1 MQTKISILWLIILI
15 GLVFHTILHLIP
27 VFYGVD
33 IVKPN
38 SQGVIPLGISLTMGF
53 TFLIPVAIICL
64 CVFFTSKWAR
74 VINFIVS
81 LIVALINIAHLSEFF
96 LAKSVDIAQVF
107 VLPALFVIS
116 LFLCVISYKWIKIL
130 TK

>member
-38 SQGVIPLGISLTMGF
+38 PPGAVPLAMSLTMGF
-53 TFLIPVAIICL
+53 TFLIPVAMICL
-64 CVFFTSKWAR
+64 CLFFTSKWAR

-81 LIVALINIAHLSEFF
+81 LVVALINTAHLSELF

-107 VLPALFVIS
+107 VLPALFVVG
-116 LFLCVISYKWIKIL
+116 LLLCIKSYKWKI
-130 TK
+130 